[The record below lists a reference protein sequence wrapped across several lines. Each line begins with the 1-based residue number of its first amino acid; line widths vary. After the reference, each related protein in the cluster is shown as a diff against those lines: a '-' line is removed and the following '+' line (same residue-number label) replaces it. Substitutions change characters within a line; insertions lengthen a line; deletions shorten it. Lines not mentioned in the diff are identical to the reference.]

1 MNVSRNSVVIAWDP
15 GFDFGYEQSFRI
27 RYRKVGPKPANVEPA
42 QFKYII
48 VNNTSN
54 AVLITNLDADTEYQ
68 LSISSRNRLG
78 ESLMSREF
86 LNVKTLANVSKR
98 KSETVLASADEQ
110 RLGYNNQLISEDI
123 IELSVIVSALVIKRK
138 TRQIIQKKSDSKDM
152 SSANSAAEDP
162 LFTISASTTLESS
175 CRLDTTF
182 LHQPSND
189 KCLYSENRVNEIH
202 DILFSVQIYT
212 FSFSTVQRYYS

>member
-1 MNVSRNSVVIAWDP
+1 
-15 GFDFGYEQSFRI
+15 
-27 RYRKVGPKPANVEPA
+27 
-42 QFKYII
+42 

-54 AVLITNLDADTEYQ
+54 NVLITDLEADSEYQ

-123 IELSVIVSALVIKRK
+123 IELSVIGF
-138 TRQIIQKKSDSKDM
+138 
-152 SSANSAAEDP
+152 P
-162 LFTISASTTLESS
+162 F
-175 CRLDTTF
+175 
-182 LHQPSND
+182 
-189 KCLYSENRVNEIH
+189 
-202 DILFSVQIYT
+202 
-212 FSFSTVQRYYS
+212 